1 MSDNL
6 LSLVSRDL
14 LLDIPPMPRALIGAG
29 LYRQTG
35 VEAREMGFKRAL
47 ITTTGLRGT
56 GIVEEIAALLKS
68 EGIEPVVYDKIES
81 NPKDTNVM
89 EIYQLF
95 TAERCD
101 GYISIGGGSAH
112 DATKGARY
120 VGAHDGRAINEFR
133 GAPQDQRSPT
143 PPQIAINTTS
153 GTGSETTKMSVLTDT
168 TSDDAPRKWVLRSD
182 ATVPTLGINDPLLHM
197 TVPEDLTAFC
207 GYDAIAHASETF
219 FSPHS
224 NPHSRA
230 LASEALKL
238 AATNIREATANP
250 NNFEA
255 RTNMMWAQWLAAMS
269 FMSGKLGIVHG
280 ISHAVSAFY
289 DTHHGLNCGIILPHA
304 WADAAAVAPR
314 AVAEIARCMGE
325 ETGGLSPSNAAD
337 LAVEAMTR
345 LLTDLNTPQ
354 SFSEVGTY
362 SKSRMG
368 VGPYADWGG
377 ERIKADNADIDRVTK
392 HIIEEGPHQYS
403 ARPMTPERIQA
414 MVTATMGGVVL

>member
-29 LYRQTG
+29 LHQRTG
-35 VEAREMGFKRAL
+35 IEAKEMGFKRAL
-47 ITTTGLRGT
+47 IATTGLRGT
-56 GIVEEIAALLKS
+56 GIVEEIASLLKA
-68 EGIEPVVYDKIES
+68 EGVEPVVYDKIES

-89 EIYQLF
+89 DLYHLF
-95 TAERCD
+95 TTERCD

-133 GAPQDQRSPT
+133 GANHDQRSPT

-197 TVPEDLTAFC
+197 TVPPDLTAFC

-219 FSPHS
+219 FSPHT

-230 LASEALKL
+230 LASEALRL
-238 AATNIREATANP
+238 CAANIREATANP
-250 NNFEA
+250 NNYEA
-255 RTNMMWAQWLAAMS
+255 RTQMMWAQWLAAMS

-304 WADAAAVAPR
+304 WADAAAAAPR

-325 ETGGLSPSNAAD
+325 DTTGLSPSRAAD
-337 LAVEAMTR
+337 KAVEAMDR
-345 LLTDLNTPQ
+345 LLTDLETPKRFAKV
-354 SFSEVGTY
+354 SAY

-368 VGPYADWGG
+368 VGPYAKWGG
-377 ERIKADNADIDRVTK
+377 EQIKADDKDIDRVTT
-392 HIIEEGPHQYS
+392 HIIEEGPFQYS
-403 ARPMTPERIQA
+403 ARIMTPERIRA
-414 MVTATMGGVVL
+414 MVAATMNGSA